1 MSDRNGPNSAK
12 EMETVMQRDV
22 ASQVERE
29 ELIIRRAPRPRP
41 RSPQRGPWQG
51 PLSHGVERIVERA
64 ALDQYYSQSYAKW
77 ASSFALLSDAFI
89 REKVKSA
96 NLKRPELPEW
106 TFFKF
111 VDCGCCKVAENYL
124 WVQKHDSG
132 WTVELCYPHPSD
144 PDSFVLTIENM
155 PVLCP
160 DQPSAITLAVA
171 CYPVAPQGLA
181 WDPFW

>member
-1 MSDRNGPNSAK
+1 
-12 EMETVMQRDV
+12 METVMQGSV
-22 ASQVERE
+22 ATQVERE
-29 ELIIRRAPRPRP
+29 ELIIRHAPRPRP
-41 RSPQRGPWQG
+41 RSARRGPWQG
-51 PLSHGVERIVERA
+51 PLPHGVDRIVERA

-89 REKVKSA
+89 RETVKSA
-96 NLKRPELPEW
+96 NLKPAQLPEW

-111 VDCGCCKVAENYL
+111 VDCGCCKVGENYL

-132 WTVELCYPHPSD
+132 STIELCHPDATD

-160 DQPSAITLAVA
+160 DGSSAISLAVA
-171 CYPVAPQGLA
+171 CYPAPAVNLA
-181 WDPFW
+181 WDPYW

>member
-1 MSDRNGPNSAK
+1 
-12 EMETVMQRDV
+12 MQRNV

-89 REKVKSA
+89 RALVKSA

-111 VDCGCCKVAENYL
+111 VDCGCCMVGENYL